1 MNRTKSR
8 SLLLV
13 VISGDRLPMLLLL
26 LQRVKLKSEEVSKKD
41 YLREYLGRIDIN
53 IFSFDN
59 LLLVS
64 SSHRSKTFIY
74 NKPNTV

>member
-13 VISGDRLPMLLLL
+13 VISGNRLPMLLLL

-64 SSHRSKTFIY
+64 SSHRSKTFTY

>member
-13 VISGDRLPMLLLL
+13 VISGNRLPMLLLL

-41 YLREYLGRIDIN
+41 YLREYLGGIDIN